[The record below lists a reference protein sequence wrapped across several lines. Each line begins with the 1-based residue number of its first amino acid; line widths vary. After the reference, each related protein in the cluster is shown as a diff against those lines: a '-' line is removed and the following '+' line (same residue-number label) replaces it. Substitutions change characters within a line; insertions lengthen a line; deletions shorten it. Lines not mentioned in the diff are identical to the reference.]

1 MSRYFNQQEVE
12 LLAPA
17 GNFEIFKQILHSGAD
32 AFYLGG
38 KILNMR
44 LHRKDFNFSNDE
56 IVEAIQMAHELGKK
70 VYVTVNNLLSSE
82 DLLETEQYL
91 RFLESAAPDAII
103 VQDMSII
110 ALVQK
115 LKLKLNIHAS
125 VMMNVHNLE
134 TIKKLRELGVTRV
147 VTSRDIDL
155 NTVKLFSAQTDMEF
169 EYFVHGD
176 MCVAHGAQCTYSGI
190 LFGNSSN
197 RGRCMKP
204 CRWGY
209 KINHGNLQYNTTFQ
223 MAVKD
228 MYMYEHIPE
237 LIDAGVVSFKI
248 EGRMRDAEY
257 LIGIINSY
265 RDAIDRYI
273 DDPIFYDR
281 KKESQTL
288 FNNRKRDFSTA
299 YAFGKP
305 GLSNINERYEG
316 TGKFYSTGKVFSKP
330 VNELDLTQ
338 KRVEEIQ
345 GAFTIEEVSH
355 HQPILSVKVNNY
367 AAALMAIEE
376 GVDYIYL
383 SGEVFQP
390 NLPFSKKEIK
400 DLTSQKGQ
408 SKIYLGLPTMMY
420 EDDFARYQ
428 HLLTDQDLGIDGLL
442 VTNLGSMHKF
452 GSLGYSMRGDHAL
465 NIYNAIAANFYQQL
479 GLSTG
484 TISNESP
491 VKNTKELVTQTQLP
505 MEMVV
510 HGSPVVMY
518 MSHDLYENTKV
529 MAPSEQKG
537 RQYQDARPLLLI
549 DDKNNEHP
557 VYRDNKG
564 NNHMLL
570 SKELCYLPLLKS
582 LHELGVKTFRIE
594 GCHYEL
600 ETLRMIVQT
609 YKKAITNLEECQNLF
624 ESLNYDHLG
633 FTLGALNFN

>member
-1 MSRYFNQQEVE
+1 
-12 LLAPA
+12 
-17 GNFEIFKQILHSGAD
+17 
-32 AFYLGG
+32 
-38 KILNMR
+38 
-44 LHRKDFNFSNDE
+44 
-56 IVEAIQMAHELGKK
+56 
-70 VYVTVNNLLSSE
+70 
-82 DLLETEQYL
+82 
-91 RFLESAAPDAII
+91 
-103 VQDMSII
+103 
-110 ALVQK
+110 
-115 LKLKLNIHAS
+115 
-125 VMMNVHNLE
+125 MMNVHNLE

-155 NTVKLFSAQTDMEF
+155 NTVKLFSVQTDMEF

-209 KINHGNLQYNTTFQ
+209 KINHGNLQYNTTFP

-273 DDPIFYDR
+273 DDPIVYDR

-345 GAFTIEEVSH
+345 EAFTIEGISH
-355 HQPILSVKVNNY
+355 HQPTLSVKVNNY
-367 AAALMAIEE
+367 ASALMAIEE

-600 ETLRMIVQT
+600 ETLRMIIQT

-624 ESLNYDHLG
+624 KSLNYDHLG

>member
-82 DLLETEQYL
+82 DLLETEHYL

-115 LKLKLNIHAS
+115 LKLNLNIHAS

-209 KINHGNLQYNTTFQ
+209 KINHGNLQYNTTFP

-257 LIGIINSY
+257 LICLLYTSPSP
-265 RDAIDRYI
+265 RD
-273 DDPIFYDR
+273 
-281 KKESQTL
+281 
-288 FNNRKRDFSTA
+288 
-299 YAFGKP
+299 
-305 GLSNINERYEG
+305 
-316 TGKFYSTGKVFSKP
+316 
-330 VNELDLTQ
+330 
-338 KRVEEIQ
+338 
-345 GAFTIEEVSH
+345 
-355 HQPILSVKVNNY
+355 
-367 AAALMAIEE
+367 
-376 GVDYIYL
+376 
-383 SGEVFQP
+383 
-390 NLPFSKKEIK
+390 
-400 DLTSQKGQ
+400 
-408 SKIYLGLPTMMY
+408 
-420 EDDFARYQ
+420 
-428 HLLTDQDLGIDGLL
+428 
-442 VTNLGSMHKF
+442 
-452 GSLGYSMRGDHAL
+452 
-465 NIYNAIAANFYQQL
+465 
-479 GLSTG
+479 
-484 TISNESP
+484 
-491 VKNTKELVTQTQLP
+491 
-505 MEMVV
+505 
-510 HGSPVVMY
+510 
-518 MSHDLYENTKV
+518 
-529 MAPSEQKG
+529 
-537 RQYQDARPLLLI
+537 
-549 DDKNNEHP
+549 
-557 VYRDNKG
+557 
-564 NNHMLL
+564 
-570 SKELCYLPLLKS
+570 
-582 LHELGVKTFRIE
+582 
-594 GCHYEL
+594 
-600 ETLRMIVQT
+600 
-609 YKKAITNLEECQNLF
+609 
-624 ESLNYDHLG
+624 
-633 FTLGALNFN
+633 

>member
-56 IVEAIQMAHELGKK
+56 IVKAIQMAHELGKK

-82 DLLETEQYL
+82 DLLETEHYL

-155 NTVKLFSAQTDMEF
+155 NTVKLFSVQTDMEF

-209 KINHGNLQYNTTFQ
+209 KINHGNLQYNTTFP

-273 DDPIFYDR
+273 DDPIVYDR

-345 GAFTIEEVSH
+345 EAFTIEGISH
-355 HQPILSVKVNNY
+355 HQPTLSVKVNNY
-367 AAALMAIEE
+367 ASALMAIEE

-428 HLLTDQDLGIDGLL
+428 HLLTDQDLGIEGLL

-452 GSLGYSMRGDHAL
+452 GSLGYSMRGDHTL

-600 ETLRMIVQT
+600 ETLRMIIQT

-624 ESLNYDHLG
+624 KSLNYDHLG

>member
-1 MSRYFNQQEVE
+1 
-12 LLAPA
+12 
-17 GNFEIFKQILHSGAD
+17 
-32 AFYLGG
+32 
-38 KILNMR
+38 
-44 LHRKDFNFSNDE
+44 
-56 IVEAIQMAHELGKK
+56 
-70 VYVTVNNLLSSE
+70 
-82 DLLETEQYL
+82 
-91 RFLESAAPDAII
+91 
-103 VQDMSII
+103 
-110 ALVQK
+110 
-115 LKLKLNIHAS
+115 
-125 VMMNVHNLE
+125 
-134 TIKKLRELGVTRV
+134 
-147 VTSRDIDL
+147 
-155 NTVKLFSAQTDMEF
+155 
-169 EYFVHGD
+169 
-176 MCVAHGAQCTYSGI
+176 
-190 LFGNSSN
+190 
-197 RGRCMKP
+197 
-204 CRWGY
+204 
-209 KINHGNLQYNTTFQ
+209 
-223 MAVKD
+223 
-228 MYMYEHIPE
+228 
-237 LIDAGVVSFKI
+237 
-248 EGRMRDAEY
+248 
-257 LIGIINSY
+257 
-265 RDAIDRYI
+265 
-273 DDPIFYDR
+273 
-281 KKESQTL
+281 
-288 FNNRKRDFSTA
+288 
-299 YAFGKP
+299 
-305 GLSNINERYEG
+305 
-316 TGKFYSTGKVFSKP
+316 
-330 VNELDLTQ
+330 
-338 KRVEEIQ
+338 
-345 GAFTIEEVSH
+345 
-355 HQPILSVKVNNY
+355 
-367 AAALMAIEE
+367 MAIEE

-452 GSLGYSMRGDHAL
+452 GSLGYSMRGDHGL